1 MFIQFIHRSMKPL
14 VQDSDLLVHEAT
26 FGPILSDINHDYLH
40 IDITKWK
47 EIQQEVLQDPKNN
60 SIWQNLKWRA
70 RAYGHSNIEMAGTF
84 AQEIHAKHLIFTHIG
99 GRYDAKSPKAIE
111 AIKVMFEEQAKEY
124 FDGEVIV
131 AYDGFQY
138 HLSCCVCFNECFIK
152 EMIVWWSLNRI
163 E

>member
-60 SIWQNLKWRA
+60 SIWNNLKWRA

-138 HLSCCVCFNECFIK
+138 HLRCCVCFNECFIK
-152 EMIVWWSLNRI
+152 EMIVWWNLNRI